1 MAVKKLKK
9 NIKTKSNKSS
19 TKKNKD
25 IKKKKLIIKKN
36 NSKNQNKK
44 AGKKANKAKEFD
56 VKADKLIAKG
66 KERGFVTYD
75 EILKEF
81 PNIEQDLMFLDSLY
95 VKFSSFG
102 IDVLEGGG
110 LLEVEPE
117 IVHPK
122 KYAYGMKSSDS
133 NYDSIQMYLKEI
145 GQYPLISALN
155 EKELAKRIQAGD
167 TEAKNLLARANLRLV
182 VSIAK
187 KYVGRS
193 PDLTLLD
200 LIQEGNLGLFKA
212 VDKFDW
218 TKGYKFSTYATWWIR
233 QAIGRAISEQ
243 SRIIRLPVYIGE
255 MTAKWKKSRESLTQK
270 LGRAPTPTE
279 LSKALNVSGK
289 RLQQISSWS
298 TNTSSLDAP
307 IGEEGEE
314 QIKDLIEDTNT
325 ASPEDTMAKTLTRER
340 VMALLDHISIRER
353 KVLDLRFGLHD
364 EKSHTL
370 AEVSKKMKVS
380 RERIRQIEVVALKKL
395 RKLAATQE
403 KNEQE

>member
-1 MAVKKLKK
+1 MES
-9 NIKTKSNKSS
+9 IKTYL
-19 TKKNKD
+19 KD
-25 IKKKKLIIKKN
+25 IRHIPLLKPEEEIDLAQKIKKG
-36 NSKNQNKK
+36 SKEARKK
-44 AGKKANKAKEFD
+44 MIRSNLRM
-56 VKADKLIAKG
+56 VVNIAK
-66 KERGFVTYD
+66 RYTY
-75 EILKEF
+75 F
-81 PNIEQDLMFLDSLY
+81 GMPLM
-95 VKFSSFG
+95 
-102 IDVLEGGG
+102 
-110 LLEVEPE
+110 
-117 IVHPK
+117 
-122 KYAYGMKSSDS
+122 
-133 NYDSIQMYLKEI
+133 
-145 GQYPLISALN
+145 
-155 EKELAKRIQAGD
+155 
-167 TEAKNLLARANLRLV
+167 
-182 VSIAK
+182 
-187 KYVGRS
+187 
-193 PDLTLLD
+193 D
-200 LIQEGNLGLFKA
+200 LIEEGNIGLMKA
-212 VDKFDW
+212 VDKFNPNR
-218 TKGYKFSTYATWWIR
+218 GFRFSTYAAWWIR

-314 QIKDLIEDTNT
+314 QIKDLIEDTNA
-325 ASPEDTMAKTLTRER
+325 ASPEDTMAKTLIRER